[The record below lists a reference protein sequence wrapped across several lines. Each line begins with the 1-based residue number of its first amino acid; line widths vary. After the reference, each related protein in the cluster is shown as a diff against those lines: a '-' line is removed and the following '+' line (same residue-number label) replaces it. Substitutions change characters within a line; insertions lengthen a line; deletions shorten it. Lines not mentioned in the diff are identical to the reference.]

1 MKKRNTGIN
10 LFKLF
15 SMFMIAL
22 LHVLGMGG
30 ITGAAAGTS
39 SYYPVY
45 FMQNAAF
52 CAVNCYALV
61 SGYLMLG
68 KKIKPSR
75 ISELWFEV
83 FFYSVGLSA
92 IMIAVYDEFFSA
104 RNVVYALT
112 PIISKQYWYMT
123 AYFLMY
129 LFIPMMNR
137 FAEAADKKSFTA
149 VIAVILVLTTGSF
162 LIGEDGFKFSEGYSP
177 IWLMVMYL
185 LGAYMKKFGVGAKMK
200 WYSALLLYIISVGCN
215 FALNIFLKNPM
226 KKVFADGTVN
236 YLTYTSPFVVSSAV
250 FLFIFFSKLKFT
262 KRTEKFINYITP
274 AALGVYLI
282 HTHPLVFNKLMKN
295 IAMPLVNY
303 GTAAMIFGSIA
314 MALAIFIICIVIDL
328 LRIQLFRLIKI
339 NTLCK
344 KLDSVFET
352 KKKNFIKTEEPAQE
366 AVEETI
372 TEPNV

>member
-45 FMQNAAF
+45 LMQNAAF

-75 ISELWFEV
+75 ITELWFEV

-92 IMIAVYDEFFSA
+92 IMISIYREFFSA
-104 RNVVYALT
+104 QNIVYALT

-129 LFIPMMNR
+129 LFIPMMNK

-149 VIAVILVLTTGSF
+149 VIAVILLLTTGSF
-162 LIGEDGFKFSEGYSP
+162 IIGKDGFQFSEGYSP

-185 LGAYMKKFGVGAKMK
+185 VGAKMK
-200 WYSALLLYIISVGCN
+200 WYSALLFYIISVGCN
-215 FALNIFLKNPM
+215 FALNIFLKDPM
-226 KKVFADGTVN
+226 KKIFTDDTVN
-236 YLTYTSPFVVSSAV
+236 YLTYTSPFVVLSAI
-250 FLFIFFSKLKFT
+250 FLFIFFSKLKFG
-262 KRTEKFINYITP
+262 KKTEKFINYITP

-282 HTHPLVFNKLMKN
+282 HTHPLVFNKLMKD
-295 IAMPLVNY
+295 IAMPLVNH
-303 GTAAMIFGSIA
+303 GTAAMIFGSVA
-314 MALAIFIICIVIDL
+314 MALAVFIICIVIDL
-328 LRIQLFRLIKI
+328 LRIQLFKLIRI
-339 NTLCK
+339 NALCK
-344 KLDSVFET
+344 KLDEVFNS
-352 KKKNFIKTEEPAQE
+352 KKRKNIEIEESAIE
-366 AVEETI
+366 AGQIEETI
-372 TEPNV
+372 NI

>member
-30 ITGAAAGTS
+30 IIGAAAGTS

-75 ISELWFEV
+75 ITELWFEV

-92 IMIAVYDEFFSA
+92 IMISIYREFFSA
-104 RNVVYALT
+104 QNIVYALT

-129 LFIPMMNR
+129 LFIPMMNK

-149 VIAVILVLTTGSF
+149 VIAVILLLTTGSF
-162 LIGEDGFKFSEGYSP
+162 IIGKDGFQFSEGYSP

-185 LGAYMKKFGVGAKMK
+185 VGAYMKKFGVGAKMK
-200 WYSALLLYIISVGCN
+200 WYSALLFYI
-215 FALNIFLKNPM
+215 
-226 KKVFADGTVN
+226 N
-236 YLTYTSPFVVSSAV
+236 YYTITQVRQKGNTKPFVSCERGHARDP
-250 FLFIFFSKLKFT
+250 
-262 KRTEKFINYITP
+262 RTAY
-274 AALGVYLI
+274 
-282 HTHPLVFNKLMKN
+282 
-295 IAMPLVNY
+295 
-303 GTAAMIFGSIA
+303 
-314 MALAIFIICIVIDL
+314 
-328 LRIQLFRLIKI
+328 RQLQISQSRL
-339 NTLCK
+339 
-344 KLDSVFET
+344 
-352 KKKNFIKTEEPAQE
+352 
-366 AVEETI
+366 TI
-372 TEPNV
+372 

>member
-185 LGAYMKKFGVGAKMK
+185 VGAYMKKFGVGAKMK

-236 YLTYTSPFVVSSAV
+236 YLTYTSPFVVSSAI

-282 HTHPLVFNKLMKN
+282 HTHPLVFNKLMKD

-339 NTLCK
+339 NALCK
-344 KLDSVFET
+344 RLDSVLKT
-352 KKKNFIKTEEPAQE
+352 KKKEIIKTEEPAQE
-366 AVEETI
+366 TKPTVEETVNI
-372 TEPNV
+372 